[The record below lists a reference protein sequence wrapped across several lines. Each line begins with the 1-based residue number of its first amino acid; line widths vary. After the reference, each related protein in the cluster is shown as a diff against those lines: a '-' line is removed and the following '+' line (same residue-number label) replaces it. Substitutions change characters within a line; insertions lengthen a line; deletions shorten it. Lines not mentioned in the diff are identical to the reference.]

1 MAFEAGGQ
9 QHCDALSRSED
20 STSDSHLDQHAQL
33 PPGAAVKQHTASAE
47 SVPPSQPRSG
57 NVGGEL
63 AAVLMPAKRRD
74 DPRSQVQSPEE
85 EPTTPPKPDVRP
97 SPVHTNSEDTQPSAT
112 PAELDSPLES
122 KSNEL
127 SEQSSLSADLPVS
140 TSAPDLAAASAS
152 SSTPAD
158 DPASPDSEEALPLPP
173 FTLHIDDGAELATVR
188 PRAGSFLLVESMS
201 ATEVV
206 LRLRPAAGQL
216 PSVSGGPQ
224 ASTAGGTATPGGQR
238 SGEPDEAERGRPN
251 ITKEQLSAAQLAVQ
265 RSLRGLT
272 GPDAAKTLEGD
283 PSLASEGRALKR
295 GSANMTNNLLSRP
308 SSGCDHT
315 HGRHSGNEMHSDR
328 EQGSNHA
335 SAVPGGSGVHP
346 WLSPE
351 STPSQSP
358 RDRPPGRV
366 PDGRQA

>member
-1 MAFEAGGQ
+1 MTDRMHTAAAPQLIGDQINLDWMQAWLCLSRLASHALLRATTGALCVTSAEVARSMMAFEAGGQ

-201 ATEVV
+201 ATEVRAV
-206 LRLRPAAGQL
+206 AAD
-216 PSVSGGPQ
+216 GG
-224 ASTAGGTATPGGQR
+224 
-238 SGEPDEAERGRPN
+238 
-251 ITKEQLSAAQLAVQ
+251 L
-265 RSLRGLT
+265 
-272 GPDAAKTLEGD
+272 
-283 PSLASEGRALKR
+283 
-295 GSANMTNNLLSRP
+295 
-308 SSGCDHT
+308 
-315 HGRHSGNEMHSDR
+315 
-328 EQGSNHA
+328 
-335 SAVPGGSGVHP
+335 
-346 WLSPE
+346 
-351 STPSQSP
+351 
-358 RDRPPGRV
+358 
-366 PDGRQA
+366 